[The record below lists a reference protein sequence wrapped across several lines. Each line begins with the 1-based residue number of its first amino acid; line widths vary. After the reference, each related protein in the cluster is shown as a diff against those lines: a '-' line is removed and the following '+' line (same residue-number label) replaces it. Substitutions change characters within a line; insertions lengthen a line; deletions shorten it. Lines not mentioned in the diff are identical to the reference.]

1 MSAGDLDWDGVEV
14 ESGVELNTTDDLL
27 DYIKGG
33 NSSIIGRIDELE
45 LSNAGYEIRCDK
57 SVCYVGD
64 TLSRVPI

>member
-33 NSSIIGRIDELE
+33 NGTINGRIDELE
-45 LSNAGYEIRCDK
+45 LSNAGYEIRHIGQSAC
-57 SVCYVGD
+57 SN
-64 TLSRVPI
+64 I